1 MTALTLD
8 ASAAV
13 RAVMDSAQQ
22 PRLLDALAAAS
33 VVYAPRLIVAESAN
47 ALWKY
52 HRAGVIEAGEALA
65 RHAELMGLVDAPIDD
80 GELFPEALAMAN
92 RHEHPVY
99 DCVYALVSR
108 RYAAP
113 LASFD
118 RRLLGLCER
127 MDIDVEPVFPE
138 T

>member
-1 MTALTLD
+1 MRALTLD

-22 PRLLDALAAAS
+22 PCLLDALAETG
-33 VVYAPRLIVAESAN
+33 VVYAPRLLITESAN

-52 HRAGVIEAGEALA
+52 RRAGVLEADDALD
-65 RHAELMGLVDAPIDD
+65 RHTELTNLVDVFVDES
-80 GELFPEALAMAN
+80 ELFPEALAMAN
-92 RHEHPVY
+92 RTDHPVY
-99 DCVYALVSR
+99 DCVYALLGR

-118 RRLLGLCER
+118 RRLLTLCEQ
-127 MDIDVEPVFPE
+127 MDIDVTDV
-138 T
+138 TS

>member
-52 HRAGVIEAGEALA
+52 HRAGLA
-65 RHAELMGLVDAPIDD
+65 DANEVLERHSELMGLVDVLIDD

-92 RHEHPVY
+92 RSGHPVY
-99 DCVYALVSR
+99 DCVYASVSR

-118 RRLLGLCER
+118 GRLLKLCER
-127 MDIDVEPVFPE
+127 MDIEVEGGL
-138 T
+138 